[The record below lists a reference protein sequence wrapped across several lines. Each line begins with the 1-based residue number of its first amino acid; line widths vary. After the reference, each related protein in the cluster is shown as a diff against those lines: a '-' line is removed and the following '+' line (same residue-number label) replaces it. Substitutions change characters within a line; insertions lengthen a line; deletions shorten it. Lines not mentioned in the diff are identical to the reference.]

1 MLKWLERHPE
11 LRCKRIKRNGEQC
24 KKAKAHHCSVCA
36 SHGAHKIRVER
47 TAPNFKNGNYTK
59 SVFETRKQLRMLT
72 FIGNKLGFLKRK
84 LRGRKILIQGEKI

>member
-1 MLKWLERHPE
+1 M
-11 LRCKRIKRNGEQC
+11 RCKYCDKETVFNT
-24 KKAKAHHCSVCA
+24 SVCDR
-36 SHGAHKIRVER
+36 HGAHRIRYGSE
-47 TAPNFKNGNYTK
+47 APNFKNGDFSK

>member
-1 MLKWLERHPE
+1 MTARGAFM
-11 LRCKRIKRNGEQC
+11 RCKYCDKETVFNT
-24 KKAKAHHCSVCA
+24 SVCHQ
-36 SHGAHKIRVER
+36 HGGHRIRFGTR
-47 TAPNFKNGNYTK
+47 APNYKSGNYTK